1 MTTANSIYLGDL
13 RIKSTHLASE
23 VEILSDAPVDNC
35 GKGEAFSPT
44 DMVATAFANC
54 MLTIIGI
61 GARDRGIDIVGTR
74 AEVTKVMISDPRRIF
89 EIKVDVYFPNKEYS
103 EEDKLFLADNTR
115 SFPVG
120 ESLNPSIIKT
130 INYYWSEL

>member
-1 MTTANSIYLGDL
+1 MTTAISLYLGDL
-13 RIKSTHLASE
+13 RIKSTHEASG

-54 MLTIIGI
+54 MLTILGI
-61 GARDRGIDIVGTR
+61 QARERGLDIVGTY
-74 AEVTKVMISDPRRIF
+74 AKVEKIMTSDPRRIL

-103 EEDKLFLADNTR
+103 SEEKAFLTQKDR

-120 ESLNPSIIKT
+120 ESIHPSIIKT
-130 INYYWSEL
+130 INYHWE